1 MPSLTQRV
9 HNDDIGRLE
18 RYLGLPDL
26 GYLDISASLELDK
39 AIQRWPLLLELS
51 VVDDLNTALDT
62 ATLDTIGSSTADR
75 RPA

>member
-1 MPSLTQRV
+1 MPSLNQRV

-26 GYLDISASLELDK
+26 GYLDISASMELDK

-51 VVDDLNTALDT
+51 VVDDLNAALDA